1 MAQEVNTL
9 IPEELKKL
17 CAMIDMVDDDARD
30 LWPPEL
36 ICRIVNSDDQDEAN
50 QIYLDE
56 WLDNRNLLQERLE
69 MLTDQLPEGDPS
81 NIPLWR
87 AQPFALALSFP
98 WGAGLAKAITDC
110 EKWLAAQTST

>member
-1 MAQEVNTL
+1 MSQEVNTL

-36 ICRIVNSDDQDEAN
+36 ICRIVNSGDRDEAN
-50 QIYLDE
+50 LIYLDE
-56 WLDNRNLLQERLE
+56 WLDNRKLLHERLDALIDE
-69 MLTDQLPEGDPS
+69 LPSGDPS

-87 AQPFALALSFP
+87 AEPFALALSFP
-98 WGAGLAKAITDC
+98 WGSGLAKAISDC
-110 EKWLAAQTST
+110 EAWLRSQ